1 MTLEQ
6 RVAVLEEI
14 FLKLQDYYMSVYS
27 GEEIDALLAS
37 AGVPIGI
44 TKEYDSV
51 SAMNDDFSSTD
62 VTRGQ
67 FVLILTT
74 DTSSEDY
81 GKVYLKG
88 SANWVYVFTLTSLTA
103 IKGPQGPAGKTGA
116 KGADG
121 AEGKN
126 FMVLGYYETLSAL
139 NAAVP
144 SPGTGDTYGVGTEPP
159 YAFYMYDPTISTWR
173 YVGNLQGPAGS
184 QGEKGDKGDKGD
196 TGATGPQGPEG
207 PVGGASNFVR
217 YDAAQT
223 LTDAQKQQA
232 RGNIDA
238 DKSTFLGSISRNKIY
253 KIGYFFAGSGSS
265 NRGAVT
271 LRVCDASSYG
281 SENYMLAFLGGTVC
295 AAEYR
300 GVFEPDLVS
309 KIFVYSDPS
318 TTGAA
323 KKYII
328 FATAPD
334 YGDWVAV
341 YTDHEHSFTQDFVD
355 VTNTF
360 SALVDGLNKVWES
373 VYEYGNPPM
382 QLGVEYR
389 TTERYLGKPVY
400 VRLVS
405 CGSAPSNSLK
415 KIDTGLDY
423 TVIDRR
429 LTPTGNMY
437 ASSNDNFSI
446 PCESTNVAGENL
458 NIVHGAYRDSGDV
471 KHDAIF
477 IYTTSTTLTGYTV
490 YVVLKYTKTTD

>member
-14 FLKLQDYYMSVYS
+14 FLKLRDYYMSTYS

-103 IKGPQGPAGKTGA
+103 IKGPQGPAGKRGA

-121 AEGKN
+121 ADGKN

-159 YAFYMYDPTISTWR
+159 YAFYMYDPTISNWR
-173 YVGNLQGPAGS
+173 YVGNLQGP
-184 QGEKGDKGDKGD
+184 
-196 TGATGPQGPEG
+196 EG
-207 PVGGASNFVR
+207 PVGGSSNFVR
-217 YDAAQT
+217 YDAAQS

-232 RGNIDA
+232 RGNIAAAPDGYG
-238 DKSTFLGSISRNKIY
+238 LGTT
-253 KIGYFFAGSGSS
+253 
-265 NRGAVT
+265 AVT
-271 LRVCDASSYG
+271 LTASDDLDNVSGSGWYYWGSSIPANAPSLLHFDSTPGYCSMFIISDVQIVFSYNDRNNIAIRSKNNSG
-281 SENYMLAFLGGTVC
+281 FIPW
-295 AAEYR
+295 EY
-300 GVFEPDLVS
+300 VNP
-309 KIFVYSDPS
+309 
-318 TTGAA
+318 
-323 KKYII
+323 
-328 FATAPD
+328 
-334 YGDWVAV
+334 
-341 YTDHEHSFTQDFVD
+341 
-355 VTNTF
+355 
-360 SALVDGLNKVWES
+360 ALK
-373 VYEYGNPPM
+373 P
-382 QLGVEYR
+382 GVEYR

-400 VRLVS
+400 IRL
-405 CGSAPSNSLK
+405 
-415 KIDTGLDY
+415 
-423 TVIDRR
+423 
-429 LTPTGNMY
+429 
-437 ASSNDNFSI
+437 
-446 PCESTNVAGENL
+446 EEVAALPN
-458 NIVHGAYRDSGDV
+458 N
-471 KHDAIF
+471 
-477 IYTTSTTLTGYTV
+477 TTLTVSNVGVPSGGTLYVDNIVDYRAEFYSNSNV
-490 YVVLKYTKTTD
+490 YSIPYNDVVDVPECNGSRYGNGITYSIRTKEVDYSDYAGRIWIKYTKQTD